1 MARSASRIAAIS
13 HQSKTHHLQPESEN
27 HYSQMP
33 GGGDIVCENNP
44 EVADQFLREMLH
56 RVDGLLA
63 VMITD
68 RDGIPVVMSRT
79 GKVPDVVSKQNFLAS
94 VSLAIEQAGK
104 LGCGKNRR
112 IMCMFNSFQVVHF
125 NKSPL
130 MVSLVASAEANTGL
144 LLSLE
149 SELND
154 FIEDLKAVIGIG
166 NH

>member
-1 MARSASRIAAIS
+1 
-13 HQSKTHHLQPESEN
+13 
-27 HYSQMP
+27 MP
-33 GGGDIVCENNP
+33 VGDIVCENNP
-44 EVADQFLREMLH
+44 EVAEQFLREMLH

-154 FIEDLKAVIGIG
+154 FIEDLKAVIDIG